1 MRPTPTPGA
10 HLTGAAGRRSAL
22 DAPELES
29 RFTGPSLDQTPLPEA
44 AEWLDWAG
52 DWFKSDQTPRVIV
65 SRQLA
70 VLAINHRAWE
80 MISQSDLL
88 LISDRQ
94 LSTRKSLLLPKL
106 RQAVSAARE
115 RESRVL
121 LHDGDSEVMVTVAA
135 SSERPD
141 GSVAMT
147 LRDTSQPAA
156 IECLDLRQVFG
167 LTRSEQGAILSL
179 LSGQSSSEI
188 ADGSGRSVLTVRTHL
203 KRAYRK
209 IGVRSLAQLFARL
222 LPYAAICTAP
232 PAEEQTPSRSRP

>member
-1 MRPTPTPGA
+1 MHAAGA
-10 HLTGAAGRRSAL
+10 HLAAQSGRRGAL
-22 DAPELES
+22 DAQELDG
-29 RFTGPSLDQTPLPEA
+29 RFTSPSSDQAFLPEA
-44 AEWLDWAG
+44 PDWLDWAA

-65 SRQLA
+65 SRQLT
-70 VLAINHRAWE
+70 VLAINHCAWE
-80 MISQSDLL
+80 LISRSDLL

-106 RQAVSAARE
+106 RAAVSSARE

-121 LHDGDSEVMVTVAA
+121 LNDGGSEVMLTTAA

-141 GSVAMT
+141 EAVTLT
-147 LRDTSQPAA
+147 LRDTTQPAT

-179 LSGQSSSEI
+179 LSGQSSTEI

-232 PAEEQTPSRSRP
+232 PAEERTPQRLRP